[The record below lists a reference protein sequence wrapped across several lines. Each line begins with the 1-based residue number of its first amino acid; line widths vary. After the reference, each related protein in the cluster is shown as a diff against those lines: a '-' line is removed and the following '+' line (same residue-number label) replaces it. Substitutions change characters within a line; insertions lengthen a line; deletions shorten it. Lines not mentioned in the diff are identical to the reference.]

1 MSRKAYTAEERDAIR
16 MNMLRRSAEVFAE
29 KGLRETSLEDIYLPE
44 GISKTFFYSF
54 FPSKAALI
62 IEMFHLQ
69 SEDMLGC
76 FRTNVWNYGADN
88 GLRTTLDDLLSG
100 RWLIATFDDQTYNRT
115 LLSDEE
121 FAGFKND
128 RIVLFAE
135 VLNLLGVPVS
145 RLDPRVFYNMLMSIV
160 WIGRTGKHSLPF
172 LYGEAVD
179 EAIDIQVDRLV
190 ELVSGL
196 RVDAV
201 QRRFRRGAD
210 NGWGCDKE
218 DRTGFLPGQGG
229 AGRFGCCR
237 DDIRIRHG

>member
-54 FPSKAALI
+54 FPSKSALI
-62 IEMFHLQ
+62 IEMFHIQ
-69 SEDMLGC
+69 SEDMLES
-76 FRTNVWNYGADN
+76 FRTNVWNYGAVN

-100 RWLIATFDDQTYNRT
+100 RWFIATFDDQVYIRT

-160 WIGRTGKHSLPF
+160 WIGRTGQHSLPF
-172 LYGEAVD
+172 LYGEAVE
-179 EAIDIQVDRLV
+179 EAVDIQVDRLV
-190 ELVSGL
+190 DLVSGL

-201 QRRFRRGAD
+201 QRGLRK
-210 NGWGCDKE
+210 GC
-218 DRTGFLPGQGG
+218 RSWMGMRSGG
-229 AGRFGCCR
+229 SSWISSRAGRSR
-237 DDIRIRHG
+237 PPRMPRS

>member
-54 FPSKAALI
+54 FPSKSALI
-62 IEMFHLQ
+62 IEMFHIQ
-69 SEDMLGC
+69 SEDMLER
-76 FRTNVWNYGADN
+76 FRTNVWNYGAVN

-100 RWLIATFDDQTYNRT
+100 RWFIATFDDQVYIRT

-160 WIGRTGKHSLPF
+160 WAHCSHQASMPF
-172 LYGEAVD
+172 LYSEVARTSS
-179 EAIDIQVDRLV
+179 EIQIERLI
-190 ELVSGL
+190 EYLGSL
-196 RVDAV
+196 RVDS
-201 QRRFRRGAD
+201 GI
-210 NGWGCDKE
+210 GDKW
-218 DRTGFLPGQGG
+218 
-229 AGRFGCCR
+229 
-237 DDIRIRHG
+237 